1 MTGYFNEC
9 ENVPDKK
16 ESISEKTKQ
25 GILFA
30 GIERMSGTF
39 LQFLGSIALARLIAV
54 EDFGLVQL
62 GTMIVGFATRV
73 GEFGLNMGIVQ
84 RQEEVSNAQVN
95 TLFWLDFV
103 IKLLIF
109 AGVMV
114 ALPSLTSHFDAPR
127 LQAVMPVI
135 ALYVVLDSF
144 TGPGFMLLRRRM
156 SFGTL
161 SQIRVFE
168 RFIELVSAVTMA
180 VLGFGV
186 WSLIWCKVFA
196 SLSSVVWSARAVRWH
211 PSLRLDLKGSRDLF
225 SFGGWIFVRNIMRYA
240 GENVDYYFVG
250 KLLGQESLGHYTRA
264 FDLMRMPQ
272 RKLSRSLNTV
282 LFSAFARVQD
292 QPEKVKAG
300 FDKVVLSVSLAS
312 YPLLIGAMLIA
323 PEFILFVYGE
333 KWLPTVVPFQI
344 MCVAGVLRS
353 IDPFLNSV
361 VTATGYV
368 KHSAF
373 RRFFEVIL
381 VGIAS
386 FIGASYGITGVS
398 IGIAIS
404 SVIVMILMVN
414 LLKRVSNIGWRD
426 YLTPQLPAIGG
437 SLVMA
442 AVMLALR
449 FAGTNLIGWE
459 RLLLMF
465 GMTAAG
471 AATYFGFL
479 WLIRPP
485 KVMKLLDEMVVD
497 LRRYY
502 RKCREWL
509 TKHLGRL
516 QRA

>member
-1 MTGYFNEC
+1 MPNS
-9 ENVPDKK
+9 KK
-16 ESISEKTKQ
+16 NISKKTKQ

-30 GIERMSGTF
+30 GIERMSGTV

-62 GTMIVGFATRV
+62 GTMIVGFATRI
-73 GEFGLNMGIVQ
+73 GGFGLNMGIVQ
-84 RQEEVSNAQVN
+84 RQDEVSNGQVN
-95 TLFWLDFV
+95 TLFWVDFA

-109 AGVMV
+109 AGVMA
-114 ALPSLTSHFDAPR
+114 ALPFLSIHFDAPR

-135 ALYVVLDSF
+135 ALYVVMDSF
-144 TGPGFMLLRRRM
+144 TGPGFMLLRRQMDFR
-156 SFGTL
+156 TL

-168 RFIELVSAVTMA
+168 RFVELSSAVTLA

-186 WSLIWCKVFA
+186 WSLVWCKVLA
-196 SLSSVVWSARAVRWH
+196 SLSSIVWSARAVRWY
-211 PSLRLDLKGSRDLF
+211 PTLRLDFKGSRDLF

-240 GENVDYYFVG
+240 SENVDYYFVG
-250 KLLGQESLGHYTRA
+250 KFLGQQPLGYYTRA

-272 RKLSRSLNTV
+272 RRLSRSVNTV
-282 LFSAFARVQD
+282 LFSAFARIQD

-312 YPLLIGAMLIA
+312 YPLLIGAMMIA

-333 KWLPTVVPFQI
+333 KWMPTVVPFQI
-344 MCVAGVLRS
+344 MCLAGILRS

-373 RRFFEVIL
+373 RRFIEVIL
-381 VGIAS
+381 VAIAS
-386 FIGASYGITGVS
+386 FIGVRYGISGVA
-398 IGIAIS
+398 IGILVAS
-404 SVIVMILMVN
+404 FVVMFLMVN

-426 YLTPQLPAIGG
+426 YISPQLPAIGG

-449 FAGTNLIGWE
+449 FAGKNLIGWE
-459 RLLLMF
+459 RLFLMF

-485 KVMKLLDEMVVD
+485 KVMALLDEMVAD
-497 LRRYY
+497 LRGYY
-502 RKCREWL
+502 LKSREWL
-509 TKHLGRL
+509 TKLLGRL